1 MAFIKYFTYST
12 GGITNP
18 FLQNGGGGGGDY
30 NYSYRDAETKEDYIR
45 RNFQVRNVGLTIL
58 IGDLFFQM
66 VADTTA

>member
-1 MAFIKYFTYST
+1 MAFLKYFTCST

-30 NYSYRDAETKEDYIR
+30 NYSYRDAETKEEYIR

-58 IGDLFFQM
+58 MGEFSSKW
-66 VADTTA
+66 